1 MITGGR
7 QMIFIGASM
16 INGNQLKGAHL
27 TEEKNETI
35 DRMNQY
41 QVRYSFYN
49 LEHLQFELHLR
60 QATIQAS
67 RDLFASKAKF
77 RTFDKAMCNERFW
90 RLTDQG
96 GFRLKYG
103 HRPSDAL
110 LDIFQNGTL
119 YGFECATAVV
129 IIFYKAVLDSIN
141 VEQFNRIYQ
150 GMYLRDWQTDE
161 DLPIYTR
168 RGNDFLPGDCLYFN
182 NPQFDPNK
190 PQWRG
195 ENVIDLGNGLYF
207 GHGIGIKTAEGMIES
222 LNKKRKPYATES
234 AYLLSQVTRLDDHYL
249 FQFSN
254 GNHQRSHTPN
264 FIAENKVVGRIG
276 QYSFNG

>member
-1 MITGGR
+1 MGGCKV
-7 QMIFIGASM
+7 IFIGHSM
-16 INGNQLKGAHL
+16 INPNQLKA
-27 TEEKNETI
+27 TNFTDEQNETI
-35 DRMNQY
+35 DRMSQY
-41 QVRYSFYN
+41 QVRYSFFN
-49 LEHLQFELHLR
+49 HEHLQFDLHMR
-60 QATIQAS
+60 QATIQAA

-77 RTFDKAMCNERFW
+77 TTFQNAKCNDRFW
-90 RLTDQG
+90 RRTDQG
-96 GFRLKYG
+96 GFQLKYG
-103 HRPSDAL
+103 NLPSDAIR
-110 LDIFQNGTL
+110 DIFQNGTL
-119 YGFECATAVV
+119 YGFECATAIV

-141 VEQFNRIYQ
+141 HDQFNRIYQ
-150 GMYLRDWQTDE
+150 GMYLRDWQTDD

-207 GHGIGIKTAEGMIES
+207 GHGIGIKTSEGIIES
-222 LNKKRKPYATES
+222 LNTRRKPYATES

-254 GNHQRSHTPN
+254 GVHQRRHTPH
-264 FIAENKVVGRIG
+264 FLAANKVVGKVG
-276 QYSFNG
+276 HCSFSA

>member
-1 MITGGR
+1 
-7 QMIFIGASM
+7 MIFIGTNM
-16 INGNQLKGAHL
+16 IHANQIKIPKL
-27 TEEKNETI
+27 TEEKTAIINQ
-35 DRMNQY
+35 MNQY
-41 QVRYSFYN
+41 QVRYSFFSYD
-49 LEHLQFELHLR
+49 HLQFDLHLR
-60 QATIQAS
+60 QSIIQAA

-77 RTFDKAMCNERFW
+77 TTFDKAKCNERFW

-96 GFRLKYG
+96 GFKLKWG
-103 HRPSDAL
+103 NLPSDAIR
-110 LDIFQNGTL
+110 DIFQNGTL
-119 YGFECATAVV
+119 YGFECATAMV

-141 VEQFNRIYQ
+141 LDQFNRIYQ
-150 GMYLRDWQTDE
+150 GMYLRDWQSDD

-207 GHGIGIKTAEGMIES
+207 GHGIGIKTSEGMIES

-234 AYLLSQVTRLDDHYL
+234 AYLLSQMTRLDDNYL

-254 GNHQRSHTPN
+254 GDHQRSNTPN
-264 FIAENKVVGRIG
+264 FITTNKVVGKIG
-276 QYSFNG
+276 QYSFNA